1 MKPRAIAAKVLAGV
15 SAGASLKRILPENL
29 NSAPAERRP
38 LISEL
43 VHGTLREWPRLV
55 ALCQPLLAKPLKAK
69 DADIYC
75 LILVGLYQLNC
86 MRLPDH
92 AVVSETVNGVK
103 DLGKVWARGL
113 VNGLLRSYLRDK
125 DTLEQGLSASAQAAL
140 PPWWWDELGR
150 QWPADRDDIAMAYRS
165 HPAFTLRINS
175 AKQAPP
181 LYLSRLNEAS
191 IPYLAHE
198 LIDSAVTLT
207 VPMNVLDVPGFSE
220 GAVSVQDA
228 SAQLAGPLLAPSA
241 NETILD
247 ACSAPGGKACH
258 LAEIQHQADIIAADS
273 SVERLQRV
281 QENCSRLG
289 FNLRLETVDATVAYK
304 HFKTAT
310 FDAILADVPCSA
322 SGVVRRNP
330 DVKLLRSTTD
340 IARFA
345 KQQQAIIAGLW
356 PTLKPGGRLLYVT
369 CSLFEQENDAVIEHC
384 LSHLPDARLECIST
398 PGGTA
403 TRTGSQQLPSLASDG
418 LFFSLLHRAL

>member
-1 MKPRAIAAKVLAGV
+1 
-15 SAGASLKRILPENL
+15 
-29 NSAPAERRP
+29 
-38 LISEL
+38 
-43 VHGTLREWPRLV
+43 
-55 ALCQPLLAKPLKAK
+55 
-69 DADIYC
+69 
-75 LILVGLYQLNC
+75 
-86 MRLPDH
+86 
-92 AVVSETVNGVK
+92 
-103 DLGKVWARGL
+103 
-113 VNGLLRSYLRDK
+113 
-125 DTLEQGLSASAQAAL
+125 
-140 PPWWWDELGR
+140 
-150 QWPADRDDIAMAYRS
+150 
-165 HPAFTLRINS
+165 
-175 AKQAPP
+175 
-181 LYLSRLNEAS
+181 
-191 IPYLAHE
+191 
-198 LIDSAVTLT
+198 
-207 VPMNVLDVPGFSE
+207 MNVLDVPGFSE

-289 FNLRLETVDATVAYK
+289 FNLRLEAVDATVAYK

-384 LSHLPDARLECIST
+384 LSHLPDARLVCIST
-398 PGGTA
+398 PGGKA

-418 LFFSLLHRAL
+418 LFFSLLRRAL